1 MADPETE
8 RLVNVLRTATRLLGI
23 TNREVEKKLGL
34 SYGYL
39 SRLFNGTI
47 KLRAEHIV
55 QIAHAIGLQPAE
67 FFQLAYPRGVP
78 QPTTPPA
85 SRLYEM
91 LQAHG
96 DGPLRTVLPQQPP
109 AHSQAEIEKMMTASI
124 RKLLRELGTPPES
137 E

>member
-23 TNREVEKKLGL
+23 TNREIEKKMGL

-47 KLRAEHIV
+47 ELRAEHIV
-55 QIAHAIGLQPAE
+55 QIAHAIGLHPAE
-67 FFQLAYPRGVP
+67 FFQLAYPRAP
-78 QPTTPPA
+78 QPASPAA
-85 SRLYEM
+85 SRLQEL
-91 LQAHG
+91 LQAYG
-96 DGPLRTVLPQQPP
+96 DSGPARTVLPQPP
-109 AHSQAEIEKMMTASI
+109 AHTQDEIEKLMTASI
-124 RKLLRELGTPPES
+124 RKLLLELGRPPES